1 MYPHVISQSQQ
12 VIFKKIK
19 HTSTVKLSLVS
30 KRRHADDADV
40 LSYKNNDGFLH
51 RLFTDLDFD
60 EPQYASADMYYA
72 NGQQTLGLL
81 LLHLLASQRCEN
93 IHR

>member
-19 HTSTVKLSLVS
+19 HTSTVNLSLVS
-30 KRRHADDADV
+30 KRRHTDDADV
-40 LSYKNNDGFLH
+40 LSYKNDDGFLH

-72 NGQQTLGLL
+72 KRSTNAGTAASAPTDISTL
-81 LLHLLASQRCEN
+81 
-93 IHR
+93 